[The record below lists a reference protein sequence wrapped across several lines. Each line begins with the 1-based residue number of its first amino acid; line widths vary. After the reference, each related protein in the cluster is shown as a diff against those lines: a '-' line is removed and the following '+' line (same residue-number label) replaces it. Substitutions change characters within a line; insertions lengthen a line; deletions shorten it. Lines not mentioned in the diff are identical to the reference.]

1 MDTAKQAIEVLA
13 GAEKRL
19 RELVGTAAAGG
30 DYKTA
35 EQIMTW
41 ARALGELVSD
51 PSLTGTSP
59 MQSGELLR
67 IRKSR
72 RTPAKGDYPR
82 FLRKGDDLI
91 KIGWS
96 KKEKEE
102 YEHKAPR
109 RVLVALA
116 NAIARRSNNGKVF
129 ETDEI
134 FPLKDDDGS
143 EFPGYQSY
151 VALAWLRTVGLVEQR
166 GREGYKVVSPATL
179 GARVGEAWKSISE
192 AK

>member
-1 MDTAKQAIEVLA
+1 MNMDTTKQAIEVLA

-30 DYKTA
+30 DYKAA
-35 EQIMTW
+35 EQVMAW

-51 PSLTGTSP
+51 PSLTETFPLPSR
-59 MQSGELLR
+59 ELPPAR
-67 IRKSR
+67 RSR

-82 FLRKGDDLI
+82 FFRRGDDLI

-96 KKEKEE
+96 KKKREE
-102 YEHKAPR
+102 YEHKTPR

-129 ETDEI
+129 ETDEL

-151 VALAWLRTVGLVEQR
+151 VALAWLRTLGLVEQR

-179 GARVGEAWKSISE
+179 GARVGEAWNSVS
-192 AK
+192 